1 MTEMIIRKD
10 RRAGRLTFNRPQALN
25 ALSHEM
31 ALAIDAALQEWRD
44 DPEVALVVID
54 AEGER
59 AFCSGGDIAAV
70 YRAGLEGDHRV
81 GREFFRDE
89 YRMNARIA
97 EYPKPIVAFMQG
109 FVMGGGV
116 GVGGHA
122 SHRIVGDTT
131 QIAMPETGIGLIPD
145 VGGSW
150 LLGHAPGRCGEYL
163 GLTGA
168 RIGAGDAIFTGFAD
182 SYIPE
187 AEWPALIDRLAETG
201 DVAAIT
207 PRPRPAAPLEGRDLS
222 AFGGPSVAEIVAA
235 LEAAGD
241 EAALKPL
248 RRNSPLSMA
257 ATLALVR
264 AARGDASLRDSLA
277 RELRFTARATAESDF
292 LEGVRAQIIDK
303 DRNPQW
309 SADASPA
316 HVAAMLAPLGED
328 EIEWE
333 DRT

>member
-1 MTEMIIRKD
+1 MADIIIRKD
-10 RRAGRLTFNRPQALN
+10 RRAGRLTFDRPQALN
-25 ALSHEM
+25 ALSHDM

-44 DPEVALVVID
+44 DPEVALVLID
-54 AEGER
+54 AAGER

-70 YRAGLEGDHRV
+70 YRAGLAGDHRV
-81 GREFFRDE
+81 GRDFFRDE
-89 YRMNARIA
+89 YRMNARIK
-97 EYPKPIVAFMQG
+97 EYPKPIVALMQG

-131 QIAMPETGIGLIPD
+131 QIAMPECGIGLIPD

-150 LLGHAPGRCGEYL
+150 LLGHAPGHVGEYL

-168 RIGAGDAIFTGFAD
+168 RMGPGDAIFAGFAD
-182 SYIPE
+182 SYILE
-187 AEWPALIDRLAETG
+187 AEWPALIERLAETG
-201 DVAAIT
+201 DVAAIQG
-207 PRPRPAAPLEGRDLS
+207 RPRPEAPLEGRDLA
-222 AFGGPSVAEIVAA
+222 AFGAVSVAEIAAA

-264 AARGDASLRDSLA
+264 AARGDARLRDSLA

-309 SADASPA
+309 SADAGPA

-333 DRT
+333 DGK

>member
-1 MTEMIIRKD
+1 MAEMIIRKD

-122 SHRIVGDTT
+122 SHRIVGDST

-201 DVAAIT
+201 DVAAIAPH
-207 PRPRPAAPLEGRDLS
+207 PRPEAPLEGRDLS